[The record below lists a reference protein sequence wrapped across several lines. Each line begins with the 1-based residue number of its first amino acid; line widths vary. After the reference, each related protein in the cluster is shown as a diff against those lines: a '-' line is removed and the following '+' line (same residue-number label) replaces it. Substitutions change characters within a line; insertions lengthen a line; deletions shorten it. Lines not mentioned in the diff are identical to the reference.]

1 MQRQMDA
8 YRCVHCNALARFV
21 VLPLAQKEFESPML
35 IREGLLN
42 GQAVECPNREN
53 NHCSPPIIDL
63 FDLSFASDGV
73 EQGEVQ
79 FLAAITG
86 LKFDANCQK
95 PIRDATVG
103 YGGLHLIGLG
113 RAILACAKPGKVAIL
128 ITKNCL
134 CLRMHQLAPQR

>member
-1 MQRQMDA
+1 MMQRQMDA

-53 NHCSPPIIDL
+53 NHCTPPIIDL

-103 YGGLHLIGLG
+103 CMFCLIGL
-113 RAILACAKPGKVAIL
+113 
-128 ITKNCL
+128 
-134 CLRMHQLAPQR
+134 